1 MDLEHTL
8 LKLGAAALA
17 AAFWQKVAFWAVLGL
32 AGTWIGIPAAPP
44 LGALGLAA
52 ALLTALGL
60 GWLWLPPPRPL
71 PPETL
76 LEPPEPCPLQLVDL
90 CTAECV

>member
-1 MDLEHTL
+1 MDSKHTL

-17 AAFWQKVAFWAVLGL
+17 AAFWQKTAFSAVLGL

-76 LEPPEPCPLQLVDL
+76 LEPPVPCPLRLAAL
-90 CTAECV
+90 CPAESV

>member
-44 LGALGLAA
+44 LGH
-52 ALLTALGL
+52 
-60 GWLWLPPPRPL
+60 PHPPRAHPADNGSL
-71 PPETL
+71 SHFVL
-76 LEPPEPCPLQLVDL
+76 
-90 CTAECV
+90 

>member
-60 GWLWLPPPRPL
+60 GWLWLPPPLPL
-71 PPETL
+71 PPPRPRL
-76 LEPPEPCPLQLVDL
+76 PPSPPPRPAVP
-90 CTAECV
+90 AA